1 MPLENERSWTQFIP
15 LQGDEFNDASP
26 NTHPHPIPPLEGGR
40 IQLNAKHYTSGMS
53 DTTIT
58 KVLGRR
64 VWDSRGRPTV
74 EAEVHLASGAIG
86 RAIAPAGAS
95 TGSGEAV
102 DLRDGGSKLGGFDVR
117 TAVDNVNIQIADAL
131 AGMDA
136 ADQLLIDQSLIALD
150 GTPNKRVLGGN
161 ASIAASMAVLQA
173 SATAQGVPLW
183 RYLAGENAISIPLPE
198 IQIFGGG
205 AHAGR
210 RVDIQ
215 DFMVAAP
222 GAENVD
228 EALEWTAE
236 IYLAAGKLMA
246 ERGLLYG
253 VADEGGYWPAFSTN
267 EEALEMLLRAIE
279 KAGLI
284 PNEQVVIA
292 LDIAASEFGKN
303 GHYKIGLE
311 KKELDSDGMSEMLG
325 RWLEKYPIA
334 SIEDPLAE
342 DDEAGLKKF
351 TSAFGAKVQIV
362 GDDYLVTSADR
373 VKHAAAIG
381 ACNAVLIKPNQAGTI
396 TETYNAWRAAQD
408 EGFGAIVSARS
419 GETED
424 VTICHLAVGWGV
436 KQIKVGSFSRSE
448 RMAKWNELLR
458 IQSTNVL
465 RPGFAEFDPYLD
477 QFPLKFRKYREI

>member
-1 MPLENERSWTQFIP
+1 MSAT
-15 LQGDEFNDASP
+15 
-26 NTHPHPIPPLEGGR
+26 R
-40 IQLNAKHYTSGMS
+40 I
-53 DTTIT
+53 I

-74 EAEVHLASGAIG
+74 EAEIHLAGGAVG

-95 TGSGEAV
+95 TGSGEAL
-102 DLRDGGSKLGGFDVR
+102 DLRDGGERLGGYDVR
-117 TAVDNVNIQIADAL
+117 IAVDNVNIQIADAL
-131 AGMDA
+131 ASMDA
-136 ADQLLIDQSLIALD
+136 ADQTLIDQSLIALD

-161 ASIAASMAVLQA
+161 ATIAASMANLQA
-173 SATAQGVPLW
+173 VAAAYGMPLW
-183 RYLAGENAISIPLPE
+183 RYLAGDRNIVMPVPE

-222 GAENVD
+222 GAENID

-246 ERGLLYG
+246 ERGLLFG

-267 EEALEMLLRAIE
+267 EEALEMLVRAIE
-279 KAGLI
+279 KVGLI
-284 PNEQVVIA
+284 PHEQVVIA
-292 LDIAASEFGKN
+292 LDIAASEFGRA
-303 GHYKIGLE
+303 GHYTIGLE
-311 KKELDSDGMSEMLG
+311 KKELDSDGLSEMLG

-351 TSAFGAKVQIV
+351 TAAFGAHVQIV
-362 GDDYLVTSADR
+362 GDDYLVTHAER
-373 VKHAAAIG
+373 VKHAAKVG
-381 ACNAVLIKPNQAGTI
+381 ACNAVLVKPNQAGTI
-396 TETYNAWRAAQD
+396 TETHAAWKAAQD
-408 EGFGAIVSARS
+408 AGFGAIVSARS

-436 KQIKVGSFSRSE
+436 PQIKVGSFSRSE

-458 IQSTNVL
+458 IQSAQAIKP
-465 RPGFAEFDPYLD
+465 RFAGHSVY
-477 QFPLKFRKYREI
+477 RKD